1 MRALWFETPLGS
13 MVAIGDAQA
22 LYGLHFAGA
31 RHLPDIAACEEGR
44 DCLLLRRVQHQ
55 VAEYF
60 EGRRTVFDIA
70 LKADGTALQQAV
82 WDELATIATG
92 STLSYSEL
100 AARVGRPRAIRAV
113 AQAVG
118 RNPWTLIRPCHRVI
132 GANGSLTGFA
142 GGLERKSALL
152 AHEARL
158 ARASANAQPA
168 AESGRPKGAA
178 VTPMRASSRPAGSR
192 V

>member
-22 LYGLHFAGA
+22 LSGLHFAGA

-44 DCLLLRRVQHQ
+44 DCLLLRRVALQ
-55 VAEYF
+55 VADYF
-60 EGRRTVFDIA
+60 EGRRTVFDLPLA
-70 LKADGTALQQAV
+70 ARGTALQQAV
-82 WDELATIATG
+82 WRELAEIPMG
-92 STLSYSEL
+92 STISYAEL

-132 GANGSLTGFA
+132 GSNGSLTGFA

-152 AHEARL
+152 AHEARR
-158 ARASANAQPA
+158 ARAPALASTATDTRRTKSA
-168 AESGRPKGAA
+168 E
-178 VTPMRASSRPAGSR
+178 VTPMRSASRPARSL
-192 V
+192 

>member
-1 MRALWFETPLGS
+1 

-22 LYGLHFAGA
+22 LSGLHFAGA

-44 DCLLLRRVQHQ
+44 DCLLLRRVALQ
-55 VAEYF
+55 VADYF
-60 EGRRTVFDIA
+60 EGRRTVFDLPLA
-70 LKADGTALQQAV
+70 ARGTALQQAV
-82 WDELATIATG
+82 WRELAEIPMG
-92 STLSYSEL
+92 STISYAEL

-132 GANGSLTGFA
+132 GSNGSLTGFA

-152 AHEARL
+152 AHEARR
-158 ARASANAQPA
+158 ARAPALASPATDTRRTKSA
-168 AESGRPKGAA
+168 E
-178 VTPMRASSRPAGSR
+178 VTPMRSASRPARSL
-192 V
+192 